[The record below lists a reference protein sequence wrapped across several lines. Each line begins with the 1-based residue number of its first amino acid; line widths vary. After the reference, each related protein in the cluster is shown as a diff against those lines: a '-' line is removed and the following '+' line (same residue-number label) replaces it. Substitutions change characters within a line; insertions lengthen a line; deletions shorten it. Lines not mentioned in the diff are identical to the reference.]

1 MKSDDVKIGELKI
14 SCSEV
19 QSTRIKSCSS
29 SPFHLPDGASLGHN
43 NLTFREPEAIIVI
56 KHLQEQIKSLEV
68 EETSVQMNLDNVVV
82 ALATEQNASFRE
94 KYDELDQ
101 DARIVRE
108 VARTNHKQLCS
119 LHNERFAEINC
130 DTTVKLSISI
140 AEIASHFDLLRHG
153 YNNVLATFE
162 ECFQFCSI
170 LSEILEGF
178 RMLPRSC
185 MVQLKSLISGHESIN
200 SFMSKKFKEVELEK
214 NLLSNQLYDHQK
226 QIRDITSDLEN
237 REKVAVDQCL
247 RHDMEKDELLSL
259 VLCLQ
264 KEVSQS
270 SSSSLTRENEALR
283 KELDKSKSKL
293 KDTECKLKNIIQD
306 KVKLEGE
313 KAQAEREI
321 KNLQGQRAILER
333 DILKRDSLLDKR
345 HESRSD
351 FNTVR
356 GLKAEA
362 QQNLQN
368 DYEKFELIAFE
379 MESEIS
385 SLKEALEITVGEK
398 EEAYVKNEVLNSELE
413 AMDNK
418 LNTAYFEM
426 GLLKEELRTMEQR
439 LTDSV
444 SSSKGFEDSVNLLT
458 REKEEMILQLTEALL
473 EVEVEKSAWA
483 LKEKSLSEKLNTS
496 NYEIV
501 KLLENLLEVRKEL
514 DLCKD
519 QCNGFREKLRVSE
532 EDIKREK
539 DFSMLRL
546 SEIGKLKEE
555 LNRFKTDTDGNED
568 AMCYL
573 GLVSS
578 QFHSR
583 SAEVHSLRSTLLRVT
598 GERDSLLSKVEQ
610 LRGLGDKIEIFE
622 GKYDDLQSIAEF
634 FLQEMNHRISRFEVE
649 IKEDAHHNNEECSKL
664 RMKLN
669 STQAKL
675 DTYRRRL
682 KEALDE
688 MKVMHSKYQ
697 EASTNL
703 KNKLRTYGQ
712 HILDLTKRLAEKE

>member
-1 MKSDDVKIGELKI
+1 MPGLHLKW
-14 SCSEV
+14 
-19 QSTRIKSCSS
+19 
-29 SPFHLPDGASLGHN
+29 L
-43 NLTFREPEAIIVI
+43 
-56 KHLQEQIKSLEV
+56 EQP
-68 EETSVQMNLDNVVV
+68 MRN
-82 ALATEQNASFRE
+82 
-94 KYDELDQ
+94 
-101 DARIVRE
+101 
-108 VARTNHKQLCS
+108 C
-119 LHNERFAEINC
+119 EINC

-226 QIRDITSDLEN
+226 QIRDLTSDLEN
-237 REKVAVDQCL
+237 REKVAADQCL

-259 VLCLQ
+259 VLGLQ
-264 KEVSQS
+264 KEVSQL
-270 SSSSLTRENEALR
+270 SSSSLIRENEALR

-321 KNLQGQRAILER
+321 KSLQGQRAILER

-351 FNTVR
+351 FNRLR

-368 DYEKFELIAFE
+368 DYEKFEFIAFE
-379 MESEIS
+379 MEAEIS

-439 LTDSV
+439 LADSE
-444 SSSKGFEDSVNLLT
+444 SSSKGFEDSVNLLS

-473 EVEVEKSAWA
+473 EVEVEKSGWA
-483 LKEKSLSEKLNTS
+483 LKEKSLGEKLNTS

-501 KLLENLLEVRKEL
+501 KLLENLSEVRKEL

-539 DFSMLRL
+539 DSSMLRL
-546 SEIGKLKEE
+546 SEIGKLRDE
-555 LNRFKTDTDGNED
+555 LNKFKTDTDGNED

-578 QFHSR
+578 QFHTR

-610 LRGLGDKIEIFE
+610 LRELGDKIEIFE
-622 GKYDDLQSIAEF
+622 GKYDDLQSNAEF
-634 FLQEMNHRISRFEVE
+634 CLQEMNHRISRFEVE
-649 IKEDAHHNNEECSKL
+649 IKELQDAHHNNEECSKL
-664 RMKLN
+664 RKKLN

-675 DTYRRRL
+675 DAYRRKA
-682 KEALDE
+682 KESLDE
-688 MKVMHSKYQ
+688 MKVMDTKYE
-697 EASTNL
+697 EASTRL
-703 KNKLRTYGQ
+703 KNQLRTYGQ
-712 HILDLTKRLAEKE
+712 HILYLTKRLAEKE